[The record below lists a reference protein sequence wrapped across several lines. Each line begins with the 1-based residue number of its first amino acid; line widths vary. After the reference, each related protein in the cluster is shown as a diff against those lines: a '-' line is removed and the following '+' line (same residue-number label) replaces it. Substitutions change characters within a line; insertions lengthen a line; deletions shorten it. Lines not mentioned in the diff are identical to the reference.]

1 MTPLVL
7 ALTLFAVMLGLMAV
21 RVPIA
26 VAMFLAGFLGYLLQ
40 AGWLPVAAH
49 MKTYAYARFSS
60 YDLSVIPLFLLM
72 GQFATQG
79 GLSRSL
85 FKFAAAVLGNFRGGL
100 AMASVVAC
108 AAFGSVC
115 GSSIATAA
123 TIGSV
128 ALPEMKRHGYSGRL
142 STATVAA
149 GGTLGILIPPSV
161 ILVVYAILTEQNIAK
176 LFAAAIVPGIIAM
189 IGYILA
195 IAVYVRLVPGHAP
208 EHDSVSRDDL
218 WDSAKGVWPIVA
230 IFLVVFGGIYGG
242 VFTPTEGAA
251 VGAAST
257 LFTALAR
264 REMTLHKFKQSFYST
279 AEASAM
285 IFMIFLGADMLNSAL
300 ALTQAPN
307 QLAAAVGELGWPPI
321 AVVASILVFYV
332 LLGCV
337 MDELSM
343 ILLTIPIFFPLIIGL
358 DLGLPPAEKAIWF
371 GILVL
376 MVVEIGLIAPPVG
389 LNVYVVNGI
398 AKDTPI
404 AESYRGV
411 LPFLLTDFIRTALLL
426 SFPVISLYLV
436 RLMK

>member
-1 MTPLVL
+1 MSPLMIALLLFLIML
-7 ALTLFAVMLGLMAV
+7 ALMAV

-26 VAMFLAGFLGYLLQ
+26 VAMFAAGFAGYLAQ

-49 MKTYAYARFSS
+49 LKTYAYARFSS

-79 GLSRSL
+79 GLSRAL
-85 FKFAAAVLGNFRGGL
+85 FRFAAAVLGNFRGGL

-142 STATVAA
+142 ATATVAA

-176 LFAAAIVPGIIAM
+176 LFAAAFIPGIIAM
-189 IGYILA
+189 FGYIVA
-195 IAVYVRLVPGHAP
+195 IGIYVRLVPGHAP
-208 EHDSVSRDDL
+208 EHDRVSREDL
-218 WDSAKGVWPIVA
+218 WDSAKGVWPIAV
-230 IFLVVFGGIYGG
+230 IFFIVFGGIYGG

-251 VGAAST
+251 VGAAAT
-257 LFTALAR
+257 FVTALGR
-264 REMTLHKFKQSFYST
+264 REMTWAKFRQSLFST

-307 QLAAAVGELGWPPI
+307 QLADAVGALGWPPL
-321 AVVASILVFYV
+321 AVVAAILVFYV

-343 ILLTIPIFFPLIIGL
+343 ILLTIPIFFPLVIGL
-358 DLGLPPAEKAIWF
+358 DLGLAPDEKAIWF

-398 AKDTPI
+398 DKETPI

-411 LPFLLTDFIRTALLL
+411 LPFLVSDFIRTTLLL
-426 SFPVISLYLV
+426 LFPILSLYLI
-436 RLMK
+436 RFMR